1 MLSLFRY
8 VVWWLLLGIQS
19 SGLYKKVYLLSSLIL
34 AYHTPALKCIYVNL
48 CMKFSFFLLFLS
60 MPLDLESSHWL
71 SSAAVTEVNFNLA
84 LTLVSNIFAKSI
96 LFLAQLFQKKFRN
109 WLFTKHFNFFHLIIF
124 DQDDKWHQSMFKIQ
138 SQLYSFCILHSGR
151 NP

>member
-1 MLSLFRY
+1 MDYIKKGVSPLLTDFGLSHTSF
-8 VVWWLLLGIQS
+8 
-19 SGLYKKVYLLSSLIL
+19 KV
-34 AYHTPALKCIYVNL
+34 HL
-48 CMKFSFFLLFLS
+48 CKSMHEIFFFLLFLS

-109 WLFTKHFNFFHLIIF
+109 
-124 DQDDKWHQSMFKIQ
+124 
-138 SQLYSFCILHSGR
+138 
-151 NP
+151 